1 MFNLLAS
8 DGIAEIVTLSDILQR
23 FFFLDAT
30 HKHLLVFLIR
40 LLLLC
45 FPSSTSMS
53 KIQVHVQTPCTLKN
67 PNETE
72 IPLFQKSLIYT
83 HLSLLT
89 ENFILTRSGPKKKG
103 GKPRLMLFPGMSDK
117 HLGCKLIFIR
127 SLSLFTCSSNQSGAV
142 YLISSVHK
150 QGSDYGH

>member
-23 FFFLDAT
+23 FFFRCYTQTSPCISYQIVAT
-30 HKHLLVFLIR
+30 LFSLQHFNVYN
-40 LLLLC
+40 
-45 FPSSTSMS
+45 SS
-53 KIQVHVQTPCTLKN
+53 PCIDTMHFKN
-67 PNETE
+67 PQSNRNSTVLE
-72 IPLFQKSLIYT
+72 IINLHSSLIT
-83 HLSLLT
+83 DRKLHLDQIGT
-89 ENFILTRSGPKKKG
+89 QKKG